1 MAFIKASVDL
11 TVDLLKWLN
20 SLKLISAA
28 AVKKKMVLK
37 KKKDVQE
44 TIYNV
49 FVFFRQ
55 HPKTNKYS
63 VYCYIKQRKTAH
75 PQMYDAEMSKCIFC
89 WLAYQ

>member
-37 KKKDVQE
+37 KKRCPGDHLQ
-44 TIYNV
+44 
-49 FVFFRQ
+49 FVCF
-55 HPKTNKYS
+55 
-63 VYCYIKQRKTAH
+63 
-75 PQMYDAEMSKCIFC
+75 
-89 WLAYQ
+89 L